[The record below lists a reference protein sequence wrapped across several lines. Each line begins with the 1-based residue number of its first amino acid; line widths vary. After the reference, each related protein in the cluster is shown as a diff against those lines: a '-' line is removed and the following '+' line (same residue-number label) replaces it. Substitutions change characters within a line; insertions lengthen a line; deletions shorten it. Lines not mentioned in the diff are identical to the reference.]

1 MPHKFKFPSQT
12 TVIGPSQSGKTSL
25 LRKILESPENFET
38 PPDVV
43 YWFYMKRNAVPD
55 LPNVQAIEGLPD
67 LDLIEAQKPGPN
79 VVIVMDDL
87 QTAFSRDK
95 SGRQLLSD
103 LMCVHAHHNNYCLFN
118 LIQSAFS
125 VDRTSRTN
133 STYLILMRSKADT
146 LQTRNILS
154 QLFDKN
160 FSGALEAFN
169 DATADDYG
177 YLLVD
182 NHPRTHEDC
191 RLLTNILDPY
201 PIVYV
206 FRNKSM

>member
-1 MPHKFKFPSQT
+1 MPHQFKFPSQT
-12 TVIGPSQSGKTSL
+12 TIIGPSQSGKTSL
-25 LRKILESPENFET
+25 LKKILENSDNFET
-38 PPDVV
+38 RPDAI
-43 YWFYMKRNAVPD
+43 YWFYMKRNSVPD

-67 LDLIEAQKPGPN
+67 IDYIEAQKPGPN

-95 SGRQLLSD
+95 AGRELLSD

-154 QLFDKN
+154 QLFDRN
-160 FSGALEAFN
+160 LCGAVEAYN

-177 YLLVD
+177 YLLID
-182 NHPRTHEDC
+182 NHPRTHEDH
-191 RLLTNILDPY
+191 RLLTDILARY

-206 FRNKSM
+206 FRNKSA